1 MPVAFSISVL
11 SRDRRSKAFKRR
23 TADPSNLRPV
33 MHQSKIAVETKFNSI
48 KLAFLNTRSLKN
60 KSFVINDL
68 ITTNNLDFMF
78 LIETWLEDNCS
89 ATVLTETAPPNFN
102 FISVCR
108 TVRRGGG
115 VAALFKDVY
124 QCKQVS
130 FGQYL
135 SFEYLGIVLK
145 GAPRILFIIIYRPPK
160 YSPAFVEEF
169 TELLSMISSEFD
181 CFAIAGDFNIHIDNA
196 EIKTTKEI
204 VTVLNT
210 FDLIQHVHGP
220 THNRGHTLDLLIS
233 RGLNI
238 SSIVIKDVALSDHFC
253 IFFDILISVT
263 TESRSVSVRKRCI
276 NENTSVLFMKA
287 ISLTPSISAD
297 SVDLLLDSFD
307 SKVKNVIDDIA
318 PIKVSKKNGR
328 QKSFW
333 RKSTAVQNMKRQCRK
348 AERMWRKTKLE
359 IHYSIYKDSLHAFNL
374 ELATARQTFFSNLIN
389 SNLNNT
395 RTLFATVERLTNPP
409 SQIPSEMLSD
419 SKCNEFASFF
429 SEKISNIRK
438 EIGTSSCN
446 TGVTQIRQQ
455 SQKEVTMSVFKTIDS
470 KILEEIVQHLK
481 SSTCYLDTLP
491 TSFFKSVLNCLE
503 ADLLEVVNTS
513 LLSGTFPNSLKTAVV
528 KPLLKKR
535 NLDNTMLSN
544 YRPISNLPFIGKI
557 IEKVVFNQLN
567 NYLNSNGF
575 LDNFQ
580 SGFRVH
586 HSTETA
592 LIKIIN
598 DIRFNSDSGKIS
610 VLVLLDLSAAF
621 DTVDHNILLERLEN
635 WVGLSG
641 MALKWFRSYLEGR
654 GYFVSIG
661 ENKSK
666 WTSMTCGV
674 PQGSIL
680 APLLFSLYMLP
691 LSQIMR
697 KNQIAYHSYADD
709 TQIYLALSPNDYS
722 PIDSLCQC
730 IDEINSWMC
739 QNFLQLN
746 KEKTE
751 VIAFGNKDEV
761 LKVNAYLD
769 SRGQTTKNQVRN
781 LGVILETDLSFSSHV
796 KAVTKSAYYHLK
808 NIARIRCFVSSHDL
822 EKLVHAFIT
831 SRVDYCNG
839 LLTGLPKKTIRQ
851 LQLIQ
856 NAAARI
862 LTRTR
867 KYEHITPVLRSLHWL
882 PVTFRIDF
890 KVLLL
895 VYKSLNGLGPK
906 YMSDMLTEYKPNRP
920 LRSLGSSQLEI
931 PRVHT
936 KQGESAFSYYAARSW
951 NQLPEEIRCAK
962 TLATFKSSLKTHL
975 FSCAFVE

>member
-11 SRDRRSKAFKRR
+11 SRDRRSKAFKRH

-33 MHQSKIAVETKFNSI
+33 MHQSKIAVETKCNSI

-169 TELLSMISSEFD
+169 TELLSMISSE
-181 CFAIAGDFNIHIDNA
+181 
-196 EIKTTKEI
+196 
-204 VTVLNT
+204 L
-210 FDLIQHVHGP
+210 
-220 THNRGHTLDLLIS
+220 R
-233 RGLNI
+233 
-238 SSIVIKDVALSDHFC
+238 
-253 IFFDILISVT
+253 
-263 TESRSVSVRKRCI
+263 
-276 NENTSVLFMKA
+276 
-287 ISLTPSISAD
+287 
-297 SVDLLLDSFD
+297 
-307 SKVKNVIDDIA
+307 
-318 PIKVSKKNGR
+318 SKKNGR

-503 ADLLEVVNTS
+503 ADLLEVV
-513 LLSGTFPNSLKTAVV
+513 LSGTFPNSLKTAVV
-528 KPLLKKR
+528 KPLLKKS
-535 NLDNTMLSN
+535 NLDNTVLSN

-654 GYFVSIG
+654 GYYVSIG
-661 ENKSK
+661 EHKSK

-867 KYEHITPVLRSLHWL
+867 KSEHITPVLRSLHWL

>member
-1 MPVAFSISVL
+1 M
-11 SRDRRSKAFKRR
+11 
-23 TADPSNLRPV
+23 
-33 MHQSKIAVETKFNSI
+33 
-48 KLAFLNTRSLKN
+48 
-60 KSFVINDL
+60 
-68 ITTNNLDFMF
+68 
-78 LIETWLEDNCS
+78 
-89 ATVLTETAPPNFN
+89 
-102 FISVCR
+102 
-108 TVRRGGG
+108 
-115 VAALFKDVY
+115 
-124 QCKQVS
+124 
-130 FGQYL
+130 
-135 SFEYLGIVLK
+135 
-145 GAPRILFIIIYRPPK
+145 
-160 YSPAFVEEF
+160 
-169 TELLSMISSEFD
+169 
-181 CFAIAGDFNIHIDNA
+181 
-196 EIKTTKEI
+196 
-204 VTVLNT
+204 
-210 FDLIQHVHGP
+210 HGP

-307 SKVKNVIDDIA
+307 SKVKLRID
-318 PIKVSKKNGR
+318 
-328 QKSFW
+328 
-333 RKSTAVQNMKRQCRK
+333 STAVQNMKRQCRK

-446 TGVTQIRQQ
+446 TEVTQIRQQ
-455 SQKEVTMSVFKTIDS
+455 SQKEVTMSVFKTIDR

-592 LIKIIN
+592 LIKIIS

-610 VLVLLDLSAAF
+610 VLVLLDL
-621 DTVDHNILLERLEN
+621 
-635 WVGLSG
+635 
-641 MALKWFRSYLEGR
+641 MALFHCMVRHGTVRYGSLLG
-654 GYFVSIG
+654 GFPLG
-661 ENKSK
+661 
-666 WTSMTCGV
+666 TV
-674 PQGSIL
+674 PG
-680 APLLFSLYMLP
+680 
-691 LSQIMR
+691 
-697 KNQIAYHSYADD
+697 
-709 TQIYLALSPNDYS
+709 T
-722 PIDSLCQC
+722 
-730 IDEINSWMC
+730 
-739 QNFLQLN
+739 
-746 KEKTE
+746 
-751 VIAFGNKDEV
+751 
-761 LKVNAYLD
+761 
-769 SRGQTTKNQVRN
+769 
-781 LGVILETDLSFSSHV
+781 
-796 KAVTKSAYYHLK
+796 
-808 NIARIRCFVSSHDL
+808 
-822 EKLVHAFIT
+822 
-831 SRVDYCNG
+831 
-839 LLTGLPKKTIRQ
+839 
-851 LQLIQ
+851 
-856 NAAARI
+856 
-862 LTRTR
+862 
-867 KYEHITPVLRSLHWL
+867 
-882 PVTFRIDF
+882 
-890 KVLLL
+890 
-895 VYKSLNGLGPK
+895 
-906 YMSDMLTEYKPNRP
+906 
-920 LRSLGSSQLEI
+920 
-931 PRVHT
+931 
-936 KQGESAFSYYAARSW
+936 
-951 NQLPEEIRCAK
+951 
-962 TLATFKSSLKTHL
+962 
-975 FSCAFVE
+975 

>member
-1 MPVAFSISVL
+1 MSGPRYTSNNILERLQYKREPSVPVAFSISVL

-33 MHQSKIAVETKFNSI
+33 MHQSKIAVGTKCNSI

-78 LIETWLEDNCS
+78 LIETWLEDNCR
-89 ATVLTETAPPNFN
+89 TVLTETAPPNFN

-204 VTVLNT
+204 ITVLNT

-297 SVDLLLDSFD
+297 YVDLLLDSFD

-328 QKSFW
+328 QNSFW

-429 SEKISNIRK
+429 SEISNIRK

-455 SQKEVTMSVFKTIDS
+455 SQKK
-470 KILEEIVQHLK
+470 
-481 SSTCYLDTLP
+481 
-491 TSFFKSVLNCLE
+491 
-503 ADLLEVVNTS
+503 
-513 LLSGTFPNSLKTAVV
+513 
-528 KPLLKKR
+528 
-535 NLDNTMLSN
+535 
-544 YRPISNLPFIGKI
+544 
-557 IEKVVFNQLN
+557 
-567 NYLNSNGF
+567 
-575 LDNFQ
+575 
-580 SGFRVH
+580 
-586 HSTETA
+586 
-592 LIKIIN
+592 
-598 DIRFNSDSGKIS
+598 
-610 VLVLLDLSAAF
+610 
-621 DTVDHNILLERLEN
+621 
-635 WVGLSG
+635 
-641 MALKWFRSYLEGR
+641 
-654 GYFVSIG
+654 
-661 ENKSK
+661 
-666 WTSMTCGV
+666 
-674 PQGSIL
+674 
-680 APLLFSLYMLP
+680 
-691 LSQIMR
+691 
-697 KNQIAYHSYADD
+697 
-709 TQIYLALSPNDYS
+709 
-722 PIDSLCQC
+722 
-730 IDEINSWMC
+730 
-739 QNFLQLN
+739 
-746 KEKTE
+746 
-751 VIAFGNKDEV
+751 
-761 LKVNAYLD
+761 
-769 SRGQTTKNQVRN
+769 
-781 LGVILETDLSFSSHV
+781 
-796 KAVTKSAYYHLK
+796 
-808 NIARIRCFVSSHDL
+808 
-822 EKLVHAFIT
+822 
-831 SRVDYCNG
+831 
-839 LLTGLPKKTIRQ
+839 
-851 LQLIQ
+851 
-856 NAAARI
+856 
-862 LTRTR
+862 
-867 KYEHITPVLRSLHWL
+867 
-882 PVTFRIDF
+882 
-890 KVLLL
+890 
-895 VYKSLNGLGPK
+895 
-906 YMSDMLTEYKPNRP
+906 
-920 LRSLGSSQLEI
+920 
-931 PRVHT
+931 
-936 KQGESAFSYYAARSW
+936 
-951 NQLPEEIRCAK
+951 
-962 TLATFKSSLKTHL
+962 
-975 FSCAFVE
+975 